1 MDYLCLNCGHINY
14 KRETNVCESC
24 NYENDLKEYNK
35 FSEYAKRA
43 VQYGYQYRVVYEQQ
57 LAIQGEIPVRY
68 SIVNPETYF
77 ELLAVAALGGI
88 VGNSAY
94 DLVKHVAKQI
104 HNRLTKKQ
112 KDAELTPEEQDLIIL
127 MEDNVFLNKFI
138 VYIQSYYK
146 GMPNID
152 KRIAKAISDEVLNPI
167 IANLITNETKMNKL
181 KDAVEKGED
190 FNEAYSQLLMLEI
203 RKELKKRPDKPN
215 LNELN
220 NTLKALKRE
229 IKRLKKQRLKES
241 K

>member
-1 MDYLCLNCGHINY
+1 MDSLCLNCGHIND
-14 KRETNVCESC
+14 KIETNVCESC
-24 NYENDLKEYNK
+24 SYENDLGQYHK

-43 VQYGYQYRVVYEQQ
+43 VQYGYQYKMVYEHQ
-57 LAIQGEIPVRY
+57 LLTQGEIKEKY
-68 SIVNPETYF
+68 SILNPETYF

-104 HNRLTKKQ
+104 HTRITKKH
-112 KDAELTPEEQDLIIL
+112 KDAELTLEEQDLIIL

-152 KRIAKAISDEVLNPI
+152 KRIGKAIFDEEINPI

-190 FNEAYSQLLMLEI
+190 FNEAYSQLLMSEV
-203 RKELKKRPDKPN
+203 RNEVEKRPDKPN

-229 IKRLKKQRLKES
+229 IKQLKKS
-241 K
+241 KTKGK